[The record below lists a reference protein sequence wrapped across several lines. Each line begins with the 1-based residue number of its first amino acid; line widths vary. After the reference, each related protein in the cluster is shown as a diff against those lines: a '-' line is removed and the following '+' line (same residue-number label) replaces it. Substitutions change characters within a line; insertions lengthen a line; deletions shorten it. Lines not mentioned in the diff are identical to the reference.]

1 MNTVLI
7 TGAGG
12 YIGSVLVRALIDVNY
27 NVVAVDRFL
36 FGKDK
41 LPVKNPK
48 LSLIAEDIRNI
59 DISAFEGVDYV
70 IDLAALSNDPAGE
83 MEPAITWQIN
93 HQARVRVANLAKL
106 AGVSRYI
113 LPSSCSIY
121 GFQQGIVNEESE
133 VNPLTTYAKANYMAE
148 QDILPLADKDFCA
161 TILRQATVYGLSP
174 RMRFDLAINGMVKGF
189 IQNGAIPIL
198 RDGTQWRPFVH
209 VKDTTRAMKLVL
221 ETDSTIVNGEI
232 FNVGA
237 DVQNIQI
244 MSLAKIVSKALDVE
258 FKYQWYGDAD
268 HRSYQ
273 VSYRKINDVL
283 GFESKISP
291 EDGVKEIH
299 KAILEDCLDLTDPQ
313 TITVQWYK
321 HLIENEG
328 LDL

>member
-1 MNTVLI
+1 M
-7 TGAGG
+7 
-12 YIGSVLVRALIDVNY
+12 
-27 NVVAVDRFL
+27 
-36 FGKDK
+36 
-41 LPVKNPK
+41 
-48 LSLIAEDIRNI
+48 
-59 DISAFEGVDYV
+59 
-70 IDLAALSNDPAGE
+70 
-83 MEPAITWQIN
+83 
-93 HQARVRVANLAKL
+93 
-106 AGVSRYI
+106 
-113 LPSSCSIY
+113 
-121 GFQQGIVNEESE
+121 
-133 VNPLTTYAKANYMAE
+133 
-148 QDILPLADKDFCA
+148 
-161 TILRQATVYGLSP
+161 RQATVYGLSP